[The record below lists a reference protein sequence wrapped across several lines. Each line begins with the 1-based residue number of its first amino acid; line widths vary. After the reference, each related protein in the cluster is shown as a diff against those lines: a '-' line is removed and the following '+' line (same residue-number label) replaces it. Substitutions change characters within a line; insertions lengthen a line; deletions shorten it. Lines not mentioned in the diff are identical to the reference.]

1 MSQNES
7 GSILSK
13 NILRYRRFVNYVKP
27 LAEDALTE
35 HLPFCTKLFYRKPYH
50 LYIEPTNDCNLSCTM
65 CYRGKRKIGYINF
78 DLFRK
83 VVDEAADIGITS
95 LFLHGVGEPLLHPN
109 FKNMLSYTM
118 KRKRRIYQVG
128 FFTNGMLLDKAIA
141 DLIVEVEINKIFV
154 SMDGIG
160 AVNERIRR
168 GSVYSVLEQNLNY
181 LLDSRGKR
189 AMPQIFIETTISSQ
203 TDEELREI
211 ARVWRNRVD
220 NIFFSGAVNA
230 RFKYVNLGRVKKW
243 DPNFKLG
250 KFCMQP
256 FRFMGVLWNGDVSF
270 CCHDFNAR
278 GVVGNV
284 ASSTL
289 TDVWNG
295 ETLSKVRRGVISR
308 KVKGTLLCSQ
318 CEKYE
323 FLD

>member
-1 MSQNES
+1 
-7 GSILSK
+7 
-13 NILRYRRFVNYVKP
+13 
-27 LAEDALTE
+27 
-35 HLPFCTKLFYRKPYH
+35 
-50 LYIEPTNDCNLSCTM
+50 M